1 MSTALVCDF
10 KHLARGDVALV
21 GGKISSLGEMIS
33 RLASQG
39 IPVPPG
45 FATTSHAYW
54 QYVDANGIREKIGSL
69 LAEWQAGRE
78 TLAETGWAVR
88 RLFIRGEWPA
98 DAAAAITTAY
108 KKLSAEA
115 RIDNLPVAVR
125 SSATAEDLPDASF
138 AGQLE
143 SYLNITGEDR
153 LLDACRRCCATL
165 FTD

>member
-1 MSTALVCDF
+1 MKKHMLRRSRHFPPTLILRYGCIRPSSTSLKMSTALVCDF

-45 FATTSHAYW
+45 
-54 QYVDANGIREKIGSL
+54 L

-78 TLAETGWAVR
+78 TLAKTGRAVR

-98 DAAAAITTAY
+98 DAGPPSPPPT
-108 KKLSAEA
+108 
-115 RIDNLPVAVR
+115 R
-125 SSATAEDLPDASF
+125 SSQPRLGLITCLLPSGLARRLRIFLTLALPAS
-138 AGQLE
+138 E
-143 SYLNITGEDR
+143 SRT
-153 LLDACRRCCATL
+153 
-165 FTD
+165 